1 MGSREWGNVTKSSK
15 VCGKAFFL
23 LFAFHVALL
32 AIPAFAQPLHLPDSA
47 VAERYAQWA
56 QETIAQGHWPQA
68 LAGLERAADFAD
80 EFGELSVAVA
90 GQLLKKILDAFE
102 ELVR

>member
-1 MGSREWGNVTKSSK
+1 MGSRKWGNVTKSSK

-80 EFGELSVAVA
+80 EFGELSTAVA

-102 ELVR
+102 ETVR